1 MSETALKSKA
11 SVTAIALVLVAVI
24 IKSSVARLVTFVAL
38 TAEVVAI
45 VTLAASAVSK
55 VVTVAPNPTAKI
67 DK

>member
-11 SVTAIALVLVAVI
+11 SVTAIAVVSAAVI